1 MSDCLRKMLMSDEF
15 NKAITSDKLKAAEQ
29 ELEDFLR
36 KHPHLKP
43 YQEKIDDILKNAGEK
58 RLEAIAIL
66 MAGQVAALQKAWLDL
81 NEVAKALPIP

>member
-1 MSDCLRKMLMSDEF
+1 MSDCLRKMMNAEF
-15 NKAITSDKLKAAEQ
+15 DKAITSDKLAAAEK

-43 YQEKIDDILKNAGEK
+43 YQDRIDDILKNAGEN

-66 MAGQVAALQKAWLDL
+66 MAGRVAALQKAWLDL
-81 NEVAKALPIP
+81 NDLVKTFS